1 MNPCTCH
8 VTGLWN
14 MSAVCPEC
22 GGVFGADHPAR
33 HDLLLLRSV
42 APAVL
47 PADEAVAVM
56 SDCLH
61 LSIAI
66 KPETPKTNRMDKE
79 AADARELL
87 GLIGETESLSGL
99 SAATLGLA
107 AVLPPREVLAAVYLW
122 ADHPG
127 VANFAGSSSHQGFS
141 HQSSTLRIYEVA
153 ASAVLLALSAPVD
166 SAFDRMATPIARTL
180 ADRCAGAG
188 LPAAM
193 RVSVD
198 SLRRALDNDP
208 LRAEMDLAACDP
220 GRNTTVSILGQVL
233 AHRRLGNHDEAA
245 AFHHLLV
252 GSGCFS
258 DAFSYGACSASMW
271 GLDPAG
277 PCTNVT
283 STAGPGL

>member
-1 MNPCTCH
+1 MNMCRCY
-8 VTGLWN
+8 VSGLWN

-33 HDLLLLRSV
+33 HDLLLLKSV

-47 PADEAVAVM
+47 PADQAVAVM
-56 SDCLH
+56 SDCLY
-61 LSIAI
+61 LSTAVQPGT
-66 KPETPKTNRMDKE
+66 PENKNTDV

-87 GLIGETESLSGL
+87 GLFGETESLSGL

-127 VANFAGSSSHQGFS
+127 VANSAGSSSHHVFL
-141 HQSSTLRIYEVA
+141 HQSSTLRTYEVTTA
-153 ASAVLLALSAPVD
+153 AMLLALSAPVD
-166 SAFDRMATPIARTL
+166 SAFDRLATPIAQTL
-180 ADRCAGAG
+180 ADRCVDAG
-188 LPAAM
+188 LSAPL
-193 RVSVD
+193 RVSID
-198 SLRRALDNDP
+198 SLRRALDHDP

-220 GRNTTVSILGQVL
+220 SRNTTVSILGQVL

-271 GLDPAG
+271 GLEPTG
-277 PCTNVT
+277 PCPNVT
-283 STAGPGL
+283 STASPGL

>member
-1 MNPCTCH
+1 
-8 VTGLWN
+8 

-22 GGVFGADHPAR
+22 GGIFGADHPAR
-33 HDLLLLRSV
+33 HDLLLLKSV

-47 PADEAVAVM
+47 PADQAVAVM

-61 LSIAI
+61 LSTAVQRG
-66 KPETPKTNRMDKE
+66 TPKYDKTDDA
-79 AADARELL
+79 AADARELI
-87 GLIGETESLSGL
+87 GLIGDTESLSGL

-122 ADHPG
+122 ANEPG
-127 VANFAGSSSHQGFS
+127 AVNFTGSTQNTSPSRPLESSAV
-141 HQSSTLRIYEVA
+141 RMYETA
-153 ASAVLLALSAPVD
+153 ASALLLALSAPVD
-166 SAFDRMATPIARTL
+166 SAFGKLATPIAQSL
-180 ADRCAGAG
+180 ADRCAGIN
-188 LPAAM
+188 LPAPL

-198 SLRRALDNDP
+198 SLRRALDKDP

-271 GLDPAG
+271 GLEPTG
-277 PCTNVT
+277 PSPNVT
-283 STAGPGL
+283 STAGAGAGSQ

>member
-1 MNPCTCH
+1 
-8 VTGLWN
+8 

-22 GGVFGADHPAR
+22 GGVFDADHPAM
-33 HDLLLLRSV
+33 HDLLLLKSV

-47 PADEAVAVM
+47 PADQAVAVM

-61 LSIAI
+61 LSTAVQPGT
-66 KPETPKTNRMDKE
+66 PENKNTDV
-79 AADARELL
+79 AADARKLL

-99 SAATLGLA
+99 TAATLGLV

-122 ADHPG
+122 ADHSG
-127 VANFAGSSSHQGFS
+127 VENYTGSSSHADFS
-141 HQSSTLRIYEVA
+141 RESSELRMYEVA
-153 ASAVLLALSAPVD
+153 TSALLLALSAPVD
-166 SAFDRMATPIARTL
+166 SPFDKLATPIARSL
-180 ADRCAGAG
+180 ADRCAGVN
-188 LPAAM
+188 LPAPL
-193 RVSVD
+193 RVSID

-258 DAFSYGACSASMW
+258 DAFSYGACSAFMW
-271 GLDPAG
+271 GLEATG
-277 PCTNVT
+277 PSPNVT
-283 STAGPGL
+283 STASPGL

>member
-8 VTGLWN
+8 VSGLWN
-14 MSAVCPEC
+14 TSAVCPEC
-22 GGVFGADHPAR
+22 GGVFGADHQAR

-47 PADEAVAVM
+47 PADQAVAVM
-56 SDCLH
+56 SDCLY
-61 LSIAI
+61 LSTAVQAGP
-66 KPETPKTNRMDKE
+66 PENKNTDV

-127 VANFAGSSSHQGFS
+127 VANSAGSSSHTVFS
-141 HQSSTLRIYEVA
+141 HQSSTLRTYEVTTA
-153 ASAVLLALSAPVD
+153 AVLLALSAPVD
-166 SAFDRMATPIARTL
+166 SAFDKLATPIARAL
-180 ADRCAGAG
+180 ADRCVDAG
-188 LPAAM
+188 LSAPL
-193 RVSVD
+193 RVSID
-198 SLRRALDNDP
+198 SLRRALDHDP

-252 GSGCFS
+252 GSGCFL

-271 GLDPAG
+271 GLEPTG
-277 PCTNVT
+277 TCPNVT
-283 STAGPGL
+283 STAGTGL

>member
-1 MNPCTCH
+1 
-8 VTGLWN
+8 

-33 HDLLLLRSV
+33 HDLLLLKSV

-47 PADEAVAVM
+47 SADQAVSVM

-61 LSIAI
+61 LSISL
-66 KPETPKTNRMDKE
+66 KFGTPKYDKTDDD

-122 ADHPG
+122 ANEPG
-127 VANFAGSSSHQGFS
+127 VVNFTGSTSHAHFPHKSSA
-141 HQSSTLRIYEVA
+141 LRVYETAVA
-153 ASAVLLALSAPVD
+153 ALLLALSAPVD
-166 SAFDRMATPIARTL
+166 SAFGKLATPIAQSL

-188 LPAAM
+188 LPAPL

-271 GLDPAG
+271 GLEPTG
-277 PCTNVT
+277 PSPNVT
-283 STAGPGL
+283 SSE